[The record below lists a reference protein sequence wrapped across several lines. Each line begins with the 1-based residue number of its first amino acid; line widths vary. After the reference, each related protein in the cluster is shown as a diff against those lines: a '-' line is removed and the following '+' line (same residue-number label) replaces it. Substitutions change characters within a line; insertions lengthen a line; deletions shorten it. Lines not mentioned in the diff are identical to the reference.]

1 MAKVLQSPLSI
12 CLCQMSTST
21 VFNIT
26 QKWRNGAD
34 IFSELSEEQVKV
46 LLEALV
52 SGTKLDKDSVSNE
65 RLLTV
70 SDWIQHVV
78 EKAGA
83 QQLKLERLKK
93 ELEEYM
99 DDQHQEMLLRYYQH
113 FVQKL
118 RTESDR
124 SPVSPLHLNNV
135 QWRVQF
141 QLGQGDFNK
150 VLEPTALVH
159 FDVSPPE
166 KQDKVRW
173 TIRCIFLLPCLS
185 SNPFPASLQS
195 KDSFTL
201 EFDRESLFRFYMQLE
216 DLQEQL
222 DDLG

>member
-1 MAKVLQSPLSI
+1 MLTTGANARINCWLRLFPFASRCTYGKRESHTFPFDAWAPL
-12 CLCQMSTST
+12 MSAST

-34 IFSELSEEQVKV
+34 IFSELTEEQVVV

-52 SGTKLDKDSVSNE
+52 QGTKLDKDSVTNE

-78 EKAGA
+78 ETAGA
-83 QQLKLERLKK
+83 QQLKVERLKK

-99 DDQHQEMLLRYYQH
+99 DDHHQEMLLRYYQH

-118 RTESDR
+118 RTEVDR

-159 FDVSPPE
+159 FDIAPPE
-166 KQDKVRW
+166 QPDKVR
-173 TIRCIFLLPCLS
+173 
-185 SNPFPASLQS
+185 
-195 KDSFTL
+195 
-201 EFDRESLFRFYMQLE
+201 
-216 DLQEQL
+216 
-222 DDLG
+222 